1 MFIMDGQLF
10 EIFKIWLVLLFI
22 KESTGQTTANQQAL
36 HTHLFT
42 SYDAGEKPYCGGAV
56 NVTLD
61 LALRQVID
69 LDEPQQI
76 LRANVWVRLKWQDCR
91 LTWTPSSYGNI
102 GNFIVPYKYIWIP
115 DLTLYDSVSSEF
127 VGLKEYRPNIY
138 PDGTVYYNF
147 PSVLESIC
155 TVDVERFP
163 YDEQTCKM
171 LFGSWA
177 YHGNDMDL
185 QYKKPEGD
193 LSSAVTNVE
202 WTYIS
207 LKAER
212 HVLYYG
218 CCPEPYPDVT
228 YYLRLKRKPQFYL
241 INLIVP
247 SMLITVMAALGY
259 YLPVESGEKVSL
271 QITVMLSLAVFQ
283 LLVADKLPPS
293 AEATPV
299 IATYFNFSL
308 FLVGLACVM
317 AVVVIA
323 IHYQGNRRMPDWLYK
338 FGVLKLSVI
347 TCVHLGN
354 NSVVSNQK
362 VDTTNSIVVKNQ
374 THKVCPDLNETNRNL
389 TLINMEKPVVT
400 LENGREE
407 HKESGATAP
416 NRVNQDDWRR
426 LALVVDRL
434 SFYVFCI
441 VGITGTSIIFSQF
454 GM

>member
-1 MFIMDGQLF
+1 MHVSRAVSAWISLILSFIIEVATQ
-10 EIFKIWLVLLFI
+10 
-22 KESTGQTTANQQAL
+22 STANQQAL

-42 SYDAGEKPYCGGAV
+42 SYDAGEKPYCGGSV

-61 LALRQVID
+61 MALRQVID

-76 LRANVWVRLKWQDCR
+76 LKINVWVRLKWQDCR
-91 LTWTPSSYGNI
+91 LTWTPASFGNI

-115 DLTLYDSVSSEF
+115 DLTLYDSVSGEF

-147 PSVLESIC
+147 PSVLESLC
-155 TVDVERFP
+155 TVDVEKFP
-163 YDEQTCKM
+163 YDEQTCKL

-177 YHGNDMDL
+177 YHGYDLDL
-185 QYKKPEGD
+185 QNKNPEGD

-202 WTYIS
+202 WTYVS
-207 LKAER
+207 MKAER

-228 YYLRLKRKPQFYL
+228 YYLKLRRKPKFYL
-241 INLIVP
+241 INLIIP

-293 AEATPV
+293 ADATPV

-308 FLVGLACVM
+308 FLVGLACLM
-317 AVVVIA
+317 AVVVLA

-338 FGVLKLSVI
+338 YGLIKLSCI
-347 TCVHLGN
+347 TFVHVEN
-354 NSVVSNQK
+354 NAPVKEEKQNTVKTIMVKGSV
-362 VDTTNSIVVKNQ
+362 
-374 THKVCPDLNETNRNL
+374 HKVRPEQKKTKGSLHL
-389 TLINMEKPVVT
+389 MEYDQPVVV
-400 LENGREE
+400 EE
-407 HKESGATAP
+407 KEPVSEKDPDDTAP
-416 NRVNQDDWRR
+416 KRIYQDDWKKF
-426 LALVVDRL
+426 ACVVDRL
-434 SFYVFCI
+434 SFYMFVIIGTIGTGI
-441 VGITGTSIIFSQF
+441 VFSQF

>member
-1 MFIMDGQLF
+1 MIRMEEKRHFRISGIVCLFSIFING
-10 EIFKIWLVLLFI
+10 IA
-22 KESTGQTTANQQAL
+22 GQTTANQQAL

-91 LTWTPSSYGNI
+91 LTWTPSSYGGI
-102 GNFIVPYKYIWIP
+102 SNFIVPYKYIWIP
-115 DLTLYDSVSSEF
+115 DLTLYDSVSDDF
-127 VGLKEYRPNIY
+127 VGLKDYRPNIY
-138 PDGTVYYNF
+138 SDGTVYYNF

-155 TVDVERFP
+155 AVDVEKFP
-163 YDEQTCKM
+163 YDDQTCKL

-177 YHGNDMDL
+177 YHGLDMDL
-185 QYKKPEGD
+185 QYKNPQGD

-202 WTYIS
+202 WTYVS

-228 YYLRLKRKPQFYL
+228 YYLKLKRKPQFYL

-293 AEATPV
+293 ADATPI

-323 IHYQGNRRMPDWLYK
+323 IHYQGNRRMPDWLYSI
-338 FGVLKLSVI
+338 GVLKLSYI
-347 TCVHLGN
+347 TCVHIEN
-354 NSVVSNQK
+354 RPSADDRK
-362 VDTTNSIVVKNQ
+362 TTTDLFAVKSQN
-374 THKVCPDLNETNRNL
+374 HKVSPAIKTKSNL
-389 TLINMEKPVVT
+389 TLLDLEPVVT
-400 LENGREE
+400 AEKKNNEQ
-407 HKESGATAP
+407 KDPVDAAP
-416 NRVNQDDWRR
+416 KRVNQDDWRK
-426 LALVVDRL
+426 LALIVDRL
-434 SFYVFCI
+434 AFYLFMI
-441 VGITGTSIIFSQF
+441 VGVVGTSIIFSKF